1 MSGIRAVFA
10 AFTKCLSFSFHFGD
24 FHFSLGSVILGS
36 LIISLSAALINY
48 IVKK

>member
-1 MSGIRAVFA
+1 MSGIFAVFN
-10 AFTKCLSFSFHFGD
+10 AFKQCLSFTFHFGD
-24 FHFSLGSVILGS
+24 FTFSLGAAILGS